1 MTFSQPRSRSC
12 RSASMRRRVLA
23 DYLAGLFLGCAL
35 VAMAIDQAR
44 QPSAPSP
51 LPPARTLTHYPGP

>member
-1 MTFSQPRSRSC
+1 
-12 RSASMRRRVLA
+12 MRRRVLA

-35 VAMAIDQAR
+35 VAMAIDQSR

-51 LPPARTLTHYPGP
+51 LPSARTLTHYPGP